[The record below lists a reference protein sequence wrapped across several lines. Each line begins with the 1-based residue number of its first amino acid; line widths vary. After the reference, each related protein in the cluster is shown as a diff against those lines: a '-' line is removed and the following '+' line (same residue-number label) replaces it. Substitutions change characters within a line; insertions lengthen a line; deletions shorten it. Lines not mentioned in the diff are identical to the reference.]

1 MGKSRNQTAMIAIE
15 RKEGRAIMAVI
26 SRSKIN
32 KYADSNLFDL
42 IHNHMPKPKE
52 EHLVVTR
59 YNSSEEKKKH
69 IKKEKTL
76 QNFNNS
82 NNHSKENNLISK
94 SQSVKDKTIVSS
106 QINNGRASTRHNKKN
121 SPKIEKVNMNSKV
134 GEINLDTNLGSER
147 LSKKTKPHPTLE
159 VITGEPTPIQQRDI
173 NKKTDSEVSV
183 PNKTFRIQH
192 TVQAEEKNAAQMKL
206 KKEKT
211 EQMPDIK
218 DTIMHH
224 KPVEKKL
231 EENKNED
238 VYNKIQKAANA
249 ATFVEKTQVHVKLR
263 AAIDKLP
270 IKEINVIDLTDGSES
285 YIPLD
290 SMFFHLLG
298 FATIGENLD
307 VILMFRDGT
316 QMQIASPKMLSAD
329 DSEKVKQY
337 LIKNNYTFVYKD
349 TDIKKL
355 ADCFKQLSSFVFNNN
370 QLTQYYIEFLPV
382 IPK

>member
-32 KYADSNLFDL
+32 KYVDSNLFDL
-42 IHNHMPKPKE
+42 IHNYMPKPKE

-69 IKKEKTL
+69 IEKEKTL

-82 NNHSKENNLISK
+82 NNHSKQIS
-94 SQSVKDKTIVSS
+94 
-106 QINNGRASTRHNKKN
+106 NGRSSTRHYKKN
-121 SPKIEKVNMNSKV
+121 NPKIEKVNMSSKV
-134 GEINLDTNLGSER
+134 GEINLDTNLDSEK

-183 PNKTFRIQH
+183 PNKTLRLQH
-192 TVQAEEKNAAQMKL
+192 TVQNAVQMKL
-206 KKEKT
+206 KEEKT

-249 ATFVEKTQVHVKLR
+249 ATFIEKTQVHVKLR

-270 IKEINVIDLTDGSES
+270 IKEINVIDLTNGSES

-307 VILMFRDGT
+307 VVLMFRDGT

-382 IPK
+382 ISK